1 MGWIFCPFLQNPSP
15 NSVTIGINLFLKERP
30 GSVTILL
37 EALEKSLSLSWP
49 QGPPLRREMGHV
61 CAASLLAS
69 VHGPNETFC
78 IKIFRK
84 KWKGLQ
90 LWSFLLVHWVPIQA
104 HFCIFIQ
111 KKKNP
116 PLLFFCRLRKGNDWR
131 GTEQSHQLCGVDDL
145 ASSPALAL
153 SLPCLH
159 PQLLTRS
166 ISGAGRKACGCG
178 QEQSATELL
187 SPCWSFHFLRPT
199 PAGHWVLSFTLPFLD

>member
-1 MGWIFCPFLQNPSP
+1 MPGEWEREAGKNPAASPALRAPHTLRDLGLIQDSGQHSRTVRKGWPCKGEAGYLYQSLQEGMGWIFCPFLQNPSP

-84 KWKGLQ
+84 K
-90 LWSFLLVHWVPIQA
+90 
-104 HFCIFIQ
+104 
-111 KKKNP
+111 
-116 PLLFFCRLRKGNDWR
+116 
-131 GTEQSHQLCGVDDL
+131 
-145 ASSPALAL
+145 
-153 SLPCLH
+153 
-159 PQLLTRS
+159 
-166 ISGAGRKACGCG
+166 
-178 QEQSATELL
+178 
-187 SPCWSFHFLRPT
+187 
-199 PAGHWVLSFTLPFLD
+199 